1 MNIIDCHTHNKVASK
16 AIINATIGSELQSNR
31 LYSIGVHPWDSYK
44 YSDIT
49 AYTIT
54 EYASKDNIV
63 AIGETGIDLLK
74 GGDFE
79 LQRNLFI
86 KHIEA
91 SEALHK
97 PIILHVVKAW
107 QHIIALQKE
116 LNPTQAWI
124 AHGFRG
130 KPELAMELVKHGIYI
145 SLGEKFNHDTAK
157 AIPFN
162 FLLIETDESKLTADE
177 IIGLIAETRGT
188 TTEQLTYTLAENL
201 NNIL

>member
-91 SEALHK
+91 SETLHK

-130 KPELAMELVKHGIYI
+130 KPELAMELIKHGIYI
-145 SLGEKFNHDTAK
+145 SLGEKYNHDTAK
-157 AIPFN
+157 AIPSD
-162 FLLIETDESKLTADE
+162 FLLVETDESNFTIKE
-177 IIGLIAETRGT
+177 IIDIIAETRGI
-188 TTEQLTYTLAENL
+188 TTEQLTNTLVENL
-201 NNIL
+201 NNII